1 MKSDLN
7 RRQFLGTAAKSLAL
21 VAGGGLITMPAL
33 AAEKLSPSD
42 PTAKALH
49 YTEDASKIDAAKT
62 PTFKAGS
69 HCANCMLY
77 QAAAAKD
84 GFAPCGAFGGK
95 LVAHGGWCAAWNAKA

>member
-49 YTEDASKIDAAKT
+49 YTEDASTIDAAKT

-84 GFAPCGAFGGK
+84 GFAPCGSFGAP
-95 LVAHGGWCAAWNAKA
+95 LAAPGGLCPPWTA

>member
-49 YTEDASKIDAAKT
+49 YTEDASKIDAAKP

-69 HCANCMLY
+69 HRPNCMLY
-77 QAAAAKD
+77 QQTEERRV
-84 GFAPCGAFGGK
+84 GK
-95 LVAHGGWCAAWNAKA
+95 ECVSMCKYGWSPTN